1 MAATATATTPAPATV
16 QPHPRRW
23 SVLGVLCLSLLVVG
37 LDNTILNVALPSLV
51 RDLHASN
58 TQLQWIVDAYTIV
71 FASALLVAGSLGDRF
86 GRRGCLL
93 IGLLIFGAGS
103 AASAFAGSANQLIFT
118 RGVMGIGGALIMPAT
133 LSILTNVFPAEEL
146 GRAIGIWAGV
156 SGLGVAIGPMVG
168 GWLLDNFWWG
178 SVFLVNVPI
187 IVLALIAVVVLVPT
201 SRDPSAPPLDALGFV
216 LSAAG
221 ITALLFGIIEAPTH
235 GWSSTPILVA
245 FTIGVVLVAAFVLWE
260 MHTEYPMLD
269 VRFFQNPRFSAASV
283 AVTLVFFAMF
293 GSLFFLSQYLQ
304 FVLGYDPLQAGIR
317 TLPVAVALM
326 VAAPTS
332 SVLVRRFGS
341 KLVVAGGLAVVAVAL
356 ALLTRATATSGYPL
370 VAVVLLVL
378 GLGMGTAMAPATES
392 IMGSLPPERAGVGS
406 AVNDTTRQLG
416 GALGVAV
423 LGSVM
428 QSAYVARVD
437 AVPQLHELPPAALSA
452 VRSSVGGAAE
462 VAAHLP
468 AQFREQ
474 LVKLANE
481 AFVHGMTRA
490 VIVGAVIALCGALVA
505 LVFLPA
511 RPVAAAE
518 APAELDELVVATA
531 QAIPTES
538 PRRRVLSATVD
549 LLKEAGFSS
558 LNFHAVSTKAGV
570 STSTLERI
578 WSSKVDLVTAVVAEL
593 SERLPVPDTGSVRD
607 DAIAYLDALASLFA
621 APWAPGVIAVL
632 VGEAGRHPDLAARL
646 RTSVIGPHRAAL
658 IDALRRGVARGELAP
673 DTDVGL
679 VGDVLVG
686 PLYYR
691 LLVTG
696 EPVDTARADAL
707 VDHAFRASAVAAAPR
722 PD

>member
-1 MAATATATTPAPATV
+1 MTLTAAGALTTVRAD
-16 QPHPRRW
+16 PRRW

-86 GRRGCLL
+86 GRRGALL
-93 IGLLIFGAGS
+93 IGLVIFGGGS
-103 AASAFAGSANQLIFT
+103 AASAFAGSAGQLIVT

-133 LSILTNVFPAEEL
+133 LSILTNVFPPEEL

-178 SVFLVNVPI
+178 SVFLVNVPV
-187 IVLALIAVVVLVPT
+187 IVLALVAVVVLVPT
-201 SRDPSAPPLDALGFV
+201 SRDPSAPPLDGLGFV

-235 GWSSTPILVA
+235 GWSSAPILVA
-245 FTIGVVLVAAFVLWE
+245 FAIGALLLAGFVAWE
-260 MHTEYPMLD
+260 VHTEHPMLD
-269 VRFFQNPRFSAASV
+269 VRFFENARFSAASV

-317 TLPVAVALM
+317 TLPVAAALM
-326 VAAPTS
+326 IAAPTS
-332 SVLVRRFGS
+332 SALVRRAGT
-341 KLVVAGGLAVVAVAL
+341 KLVVAGGLAVVAIAL
-356 ALLTRATATSGYPL
+356 GLLTQATATSGYLL
-370 VAVVLLVL
+370 VAIVLLVL

-392 IMGSLPPERAGVGS
+392 IMGSLPPEKAGVGS

-437 AVPQLHELPPAALSA
+437 TIPQLRQLPPAALDA
-452 VRSSVGGAAE
+452 VRSSVGGAAA
-462 VAAHLP
+462 VAARLP
-468 AQFREQ
+468 EQFRAPFER
-474 LVKLANE
+474 VVND

-490 VIVGAVIALCGALVA
+490 VVFGAVVALLGAVVA

-511 RPVAAAE
+511 RPVVDIE
-518 APAELDELVVATA
+518 APLELDDLVVATA
-531 QAIPTES
+531 QAIPTEP

-558 LNFHAVSTKAGV
+558 LNFHAVSTRAGV

-578 WSSKVDLVTAVVAEL
+578 WTSKVDLVTAVVAEL

-607 DAIAYLDALASLFA
+607 DALAYLDALASLFA

-646 RTSVIGPHRAAL
+646 RATVVGPHRAAL
-658 IDALRRGVARGELAP
+658 TDSLRRGVARGELAP
-673 DTDVGL
+673 DTDVEL
-679 VGDVLVG
+679 VADVLVA

-696 EPVDTARADAL
+696 EPVDAARAGAL
-707 VDHAFRASAVAAAPR
+707 VDHAFRRSGVIGQSR
-722 PD
+722 

>member
-1 MAATATATTPAPATV
+1 VTLTAAGALTTVRAD
-16 QPHPRRW
+16 PRRW

-86 GRRGCLL
+86 GRRGALL
-93 IGLLIFGAGS
+93 IGLVIFGGGS
-103 AASAFAGSANQLIFT
+103 AASAFAGSAGQLIVT

-133 LSILTNVFPAEEL
+133 LSILTNVFPPEEL

-178 SVFLVNVPI
+178 SVFLVNVPV
-187 IVLALIAVVVLVPT
+187 IVLALVAVVVLVPT
-201 SRDPSAPPLDALGFV
+201 SRDPSAPPLDGLGFV

-235 GWSSTPILVA
+235 GWSSAPILVA
-245 FTIGVVLVAAFVLWE
+245 FAIGALLLAGFVAWE
-260 MHTEYPMLD
+260 VHTEHPMLD
-269 VRFFQNPRFSAASV
+269 VRFFENARFSAASV

-317 TLPVAVALM
+317 TLPVAAALM
-326 VAAPTS
+326 IAAPTS
-332 SVLVRRFGS
+332 SALVRRAGT
-341 KLVVAGGLAVVAVAL
+341 KLVVAGGLAVVAIAL
-356 ALLTRATATSGYPL
+356 GLLTQATATSGYLL
-370 VAVVLLVL
+370 VAIVLLVL

-392 IMGSLPPERAGVGS
+392 IMGSLPPEKAGVGS

-437 AVPQLHELPPAALSA
+437 TIPQLRQLPPAALDA
-452 VRSSVGGAAE
+452 VRSSVGGAAA
-462 VAAHLP
+462 VAARLP
-468 AQFREQ
+468 EQFRAPFER
-474 LVKLANE
+474 VVND

-490 VIVGAVIALCGALVA
+490 VVFGAVVALLGAVVA

-511 RPVAAAE
+511 RPVVDIE
-518 APAELDELVVATA
+518 APLELDDLVVATA
-531 QAIPTES
+531 QAIPTEP

-558 LNFHAVSTKAGV
+558 LNFHAVSTRAGV

-578 WSSKVDLVTAVVAEL
+578 WTSKVDLVTAVVAEL

-607 DAIAYLDALASLFA
+607 DALAYLDALASLFA

-646 RTSVIGPHRAAL
+646 RATVVGPHRAAL
-658 IDALRRGVARGELAP
+658 TDSLRRGVARGELAP
-673 DTDVGL
+673 DTDVEL
-679 VGDVLVG
+679 VADVLVA

-696 EPVDTARADAL
+696 EPVDAARAGAL
-707 VDHAFRASAVAAAPR
+707 VDHAFRRSGVIGQSR
-722 PD
+722 